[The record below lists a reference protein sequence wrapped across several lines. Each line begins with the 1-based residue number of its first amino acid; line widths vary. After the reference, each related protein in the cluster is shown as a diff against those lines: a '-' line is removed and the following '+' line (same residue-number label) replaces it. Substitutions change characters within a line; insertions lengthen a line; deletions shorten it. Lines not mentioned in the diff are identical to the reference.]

1 MHSEMN
7 TYYYFR
13 DGLKV
18 KLIHYVNNKYAAE
31 KAMLNAY
38 RRSQGDISHTGG
50 KLIPGNSY
58 VTFDGRDFH

>member
-1 MHSEMN
+1 MPNEMS

-18 KLIHYVNNKYAAE
+18 ELIHYVNNKYAAE
-31 KAMLNAY
+31 KAMLNTY
-38 RRSQGDISHTGG
+38 GRSQGDVSHTGG
-50 KLIPGNSY
+50 KRMPGNSY